1 MSKTKTKHIQ
11 ECNQTLERRFID
23 EKVFQVNEAMVSLS
37 NIPNHPNVKVD
48 PSDAAKDQ
56 INQALLDDIQI
67 AAKKANVIVFI
78 NSVKSGRSG
87 EENKARHPSGNAAD
101 ISKINDKPVSQ
112 NNRNDADKFVKE
124 LEKLGYIKNKEKTNP
139 KAVLTF
145 GFAGHD
151 NHVHVSNTEGGS
163 GTNTSNLFA
172 AGSTDGTDSSTDLG
186 IAGKY
191 IYNYLTGNQNIA

>member
-11 ECNQTLERRFID
+11 ECNQNLERRFID
-23 EKVFQVNEAMVSLS
+23 KKVFQVNEAMVSLS

-48 PSDAAKDQ
+48 SNDAANDQ
-56 INQALLDDIQI
+56 INQALLNDIQT
-67 AAKKANVIVFI
+67 AAQKAGVTVFI

-87 EENKARHPSGNAAD
+87 EENKGRHPSGNAAD
-101 ISKINDKPVSQ
+101 ISMINGKAVSLS
-112 NNRNDADKFVKE
+112 NKDDANKFVKE
-124 LEKLGYIKNKEKTNP
+124 LEKLGYKKNQESSNP

-145 GFAGHD
+145 EFPGHD

-172 AGSTDGTDSSTDLG
+172 AGSTDGTGSSTGLG
-186 IAGKY
+186 KGGEIMYK
-191 IYNYLTGNQNIA
+191 ILTGDQNIA